1 MEIRLNKYV
10 QENFG
15 ISRRKFVDLVQKN
28 RVFLN
33 DNIVESYSLT
43 VKTWDKLEI
52 RYLKIEKTI
61 KLDENKQSDIIIFN
75 KPVWFVCSKADKHNK
90 TIYELLPKKFENY
103 FYIGRLDKDSRGLLM
118 MTNDSDMVNKYEH
131 PSNKVEKEYIVQ
143 IDKPFDGNDYTK
155 IKRWI
160 KSDDDLLELKH
171 IKYFENRR
179 KNMLNIVL
187 WEWKKRHIRR
197 MLGSLGYDVLDLQR
211 VREWQF
217 VLGNVKE
224 WNWMAA
230 KRDNKRQENW
240 RQIFNKKLSSKAVV
254 KWWKRRRK

>member
-1 MEIRLNKYV
+1 MEMRLNKYV

-15 ISRRKFVDLVQKN
+15 ISRRKFVDLVQKG

-33 DNIVESYSLT
+33 DKIVESYSLT
-43 VKTWDKLEI
+43 VKNGDKLEI
-52 RYLKIEKTI
+52 RYLKIEKI
-61 KLDENKQSDIIIFN
+61 VKLDENRQSDIIIFN
-75 KPVWFVCSKADKHNK
+75 KPIWFVCSKADKHNK

-103 FYIGRLDKDSRGLLM
+103 FYIWRLDKDSRWLLM
-118 MTNDSDMVNKYEH
+118 MTNDSNMVNKYEH
-131 PSNKVEKEYIVQ
+131 PSNKIEKEYLVQ
-143 IDKPFDGNDYTK
+143 IDKPFDNNDYTK

-197 MLGSLGYDVLDLQR
+197 MLAVLWYDVVDLQR

-224 WNWMAA
+224 WNWIPA
-230 KRDNKRQENW
+230 KKDDKRQKSW
-240 RQIFNKKLSSKAVV
+240 RQISNKKVPSKDVI
-254 KWWKRRRK
+254 KRWKRRKN